1 MHVLILGGGGFLGKR
16 LAKELT
22 QNGGLTKGEIV
33 RLLMVD
39 IAFAE
44 DRLHDPRV
52 EYMEADF
59 SDEVA
64 ITNILQQQPD
74 VIFHLA
80 AIVSG
85 EAEKNL
91 DLGMKVNFHAS
102 LQILELCRKLAI
114 HPRIVFAS
122 SCAVFGGDVSK
133 VITDETAPKPR
144 SSYGTQKAMVELLIN
159 DYSRR
164 GFVDGRSLRLPTI
177 AVRPGG
183 PNAATSSFVSSII
196 REPLQGKKASYP
208 VPPETP
214 CWILSPKNV
223 IKNFIHAANIDEG
236 LLGDD
241 RVINLPGLTVS
252 VREMIDSLQQISG
265 PDVTNLI
272 SHEPDAF
279 LQSIV
284 LTWPPYFDTLRAK
297 KLGFVSD
304 SSVEE
309 IIRSYI
315 AEEGIEN
322 RKINSEG

>member
-1 MHVLILGGGGFLGKR
+1 MRVLILGGGGFLGRR
-16 LAKELT
+16 LAKELI
-22 QNGGLTKGEIV
+22 QNGGLAQGEIV
-33 RLLMVD
+33 HLTMVD
-39 IAFAE
+39 IAFE
-44 DRLHDPRV
+44 DRLQDSRV
-52 EYMEADF
+52 EYIQADF
-59 SDEVA
+59 SDEA
-64 ITNILQQQPD
+64 TITNILQQQLD

-91 DLGMKVNFHAS
+91 ELGMKINFHAS
-102 LQILELCRKLAI
+102 LQMLELCRKFAI

-122 SCAVFGGDVSK
+122 SCAVFGGDVSR

-164 GFVDGRSLRLPTI
+164 GFVDARSIRLPTI
-177 AVRPGG
+177 AIRPGK

-196 REPLQGKKASYP
+196 REPLNGKKAAYP

-214 CWILSPKNV
+214 CWILSPKHV
-223 IKNFIHAANIDEG
+223 IKNFIHAANIDEK

-252 VREMIDSLQQISG
+252 VREMINSLEQITG
-265 PDVTNLI
+265 PEVTKLI

-297 KLGFVSD
+297 KLGFVCD

-322 RKINSEG
+322 IKIGIEG